1 MQTDS
6 FKIESRKRLMT
17 LINIARS
24 QLQLD
29 NDSYRALLKG
39 ATGKESLRAMGV
51 HELETALETLK
62 QKGFKPVS
70 KSSTKAKSQG
80 ANRRMSAV
88 SGNSKIALIDRI
100 VAIWITMGHHLV
112 ISDPSEAALDTYV
125 RRMTL
130 KSTALGV
137 DSVRW
142 LDEKQAV
149 KVLESLKNW
158 HKRVLLERIA
168 QRGEALPLGKN
179 GTVASYQIVVNA
191 YLGAGT
197 E

>member
-1 MQTDS
+1 MQT
-6 FKIESRKRLMT
+6 ENRKRLMA
-17 LINIARS
+17 LINIAKGK
-24 QLQLD
+24 LALD
-29 NDSYRALLKG
+29 EDTYRALLKG

-51 HELETALETLK
+51 HELEMALATLK
-62 QKGFKPVS
+62 QKGFKPMS
-70 KSSTKAKSQG
+70 KSSAKANKSGTK
-80 ANRRMSAV
+80 RRMSPA

-112 ISDPSEAALDTYV
+112 IADSNEAALDAYV

-130 KSTALGV
+130 RASGAGSGLGV

-142 LDEKQAV
+142 LDETQAV

-179 GTVASYQIVVNA
+179 GAVASYQTVVNA
-191 YLGAGT
+191 YLGAGI

>member
-1 MQTDS
+1 MQT
-6 FKIESRKRLMT
+6 ENRKRLMA
-17 LINIARS
+17 LINIAKGK
-24 QLQLD
+24 LALD
-29 NDSYRALLKG
+29 EDTYRALLKG

-51 HELETALETLK
+51 HELEMALATLK
-62 QKGFKPVS
+62 QKGFKPMS
-70 KSSTKAKSQG
+70 KSSAKANKSGTK
-80 ANRRMSAV
+80 RRMSPA

-112 ISDPSEAALDTYV
+112 IADSNEAALDAYV

-130 KSTALGV
+130 RASGAGAGLGV

-142 LDEKQAV
+142 LDETQAV

-168 QRGEALPLGKN
+168 QRGEVLPLGKN
-179 GTVASYQIVVNA
+179 GAVASYQTVVNS
-191 YLGAGT
+191 YLGAGI